1 MTRDEVKTN
10 RRGEKSRE
18 DFRGVNLR
26 KFPSLAAL
34 SKIDFYYLSGA
45 NIQTH
50 IAYKVSGNNERCKEK
65 KFFENKHKEQNEFLR
80 S

>member
-10 RRGEKSRE
+10 RRGEKIRE
-18 DFRGVNLR
+18 VFRGVNLR

-45 NIQTH
+45 NIQAQTQ
-50 IAYKVSGNNERCKEK
+50 IAYKVSGSNE
-65 KFFENKHKEQNEFLR
+65 
-80 S
+80 